1 MTKKKKTILIISI
14 SLAAVLVV
22 ASVTVLLIVLLKRRS
37 PAPPPYQTKNELS
50 LTTEKCELIVGDEY
64 TLDIHYKYDG
74 SETITYTSS
83 DESVVTVNEDGVVLA
98 TGVGQASVTVSD
110 GSASDACEFTVT
122 TGNLLAMLEYSGL
135 PQDDVRITTADTL
148 DLTARVWFNG
158 KSYDD
163 MKISYVLSDES
174 MGKIEENAFVP
185 AKTGSVEIY
194 ATADWRGVTGETLT
208 KTIYVEI
215 VKDVQVF
222 VNNGKQS
229 SFLLYTL
236 DDTKVSVT
244 AGATENGEEIDGVSM
259 ELIDGEEYVDFTGSK
274 ISSKGLAGEATLR
287 VSCEDSDGEEWTQDV
302 PVKVTQTIV
311 PYTGPQVTNFSA
323 FDGEVVGGDV
333 LLRQA
338 VDGRIVRADDEH
350 GNPLTVENGKVLGV
364 KMGNSGESEATIT
377 VYTMRAGYT
386 MTVKGY
392 SGIIDEAKDFAYFG
406 LHNQNYKQ
414 NPAYDP
420 EGDDTVGYTFEARNQ
435 DGYYILANNIDASG
449 YTQANGGTNI
459 TQSLQFVAGLL
470 KENGG
475 CGLTGTIDGQGY
487 TVRSMTVGQFGIFGV
502 IFGGTVKNIAFTD
515 VQYTSSGTSGLMAAY
530 AIDATFQN
538 VYVQAE
544 ELSTGGGSLISANM
558 SGTFMSGCLFE
569 LPSSEGT
576 GSLTSNAGKYLRPK
590 DERLSLNGFSGVYVI
605 SPLQLAK
612 TSKYT
617 IDTLN
622 KPGYTY
628 LFSGITRYDT
638 RAEMQTAYTGG
649 SEYENFDAKYWD
661 KTGSIPAFKTIDFVV
676 EEPPAKDG
684 NQGDFV
690 PDWVDGPQIDWEEI
704 LGGFDPDWI
713 GGQE

>member
-14 SLAAVLVV
+14 SLAAILVV
-22 ASVTVLLIVLLKRRS
+22 ASVTVLLILLLRKT
-37 PAPPPYQTKNELS
+37 PAPPPYQTKNEIS

-64 TLDIHYKYDG
+64 TLDIHYKYDAN
-74 SETITYTSS
+74 ETITYASS
-83 DESVVTVNEDGVVLA
+83 DESVVTVNENGVVLA
-98 TGVGQASVTVSD
+98 TGVGQANVTVSD
-110 GSASDACEFTVT
+110 GNASDDCEFTVT

-148 DLTARVWFNG
+148 DLTATVWFNG

-163 MKISYVLSDES
+163 MKISYELSNES
-174 MGKIEENAFVP
+174 MGKIENNAFVP

-259 ELIDGEEYVDFTGSK
+259 ELIDGEEYVDFTNGK

-287 VSCEDSDGEEWTQDV
+287 VSCEDSDGEEWQKDV
-302 PVKVTQTIV
+302 NVKVTQTIL
-311 PYTGPQVTNFSA
+311 PYEGPQVTNFSA
-323 FDGEVVGGDV
+323 FDGEVVGGEL

-338 VDGRIVRADDEH
+338 VDGRIVRAEDED
-350 GNPLTVENGKVLGV
+350 GNPLMVENGKVLGV
-364 KMGNSGESEATIT
+364 KMGSSGESEATFT

-392 SGIIDEAKDFAYFG
+392 SGIIDEAEDLEYFG
-406 LHNQNYKQ
+406 LHNENYKN
-414 NPAYDP
+414 NPLYDP
-420 EGDDTVGYTFEARNQ
+420 EGDDTVGYTFEARDQ

-449 YTQANGGTNI
+449 YTQPAGGTNT

-475 CGLTGTIDGQGY
+475 CGLTGTLDGCGY
-487 TVRSMTVGQFGIFGV
+487 TIRNLTVGKFGLFGV

-515 VQYTSSGTSGLMAAY
+515 VQYTSTGTNGLMAAY

-544 ELSTGGGSLISANM
+544 KLGTSGGALIANGM
-558 SGTFMSGCLFE
+558 SGVFTSGCLFE
-569 LPSSEGT
+569 LTDGSGT
-576 GSLTSNAGKYLRPK
+576 GSLISNGAHFLRPN
-590 DERLSLNGFSGVYVI
+590 DERLSRNGFNGVYVI
-605 SPLQLAK
+605 SPLELCK
-612 TSKYT
+612 TS
-617 IDTLN
+617 
-622 KPGYTY
+622 TY
-628 LFSGITRYDT
+628 KVDALGRGANYSYEGITRYDT
-638 RAEMQTAYTGG
+638 RAEMEAAYTGG
-649 SEYENFDAKYWD
+649 SEYENFDARYWD

-676 EEPPAKDG
+676 EDPPANDE
-684 NQGDFV
+684 NQGDFDS
-690 PDWVDGPQIDWEEI
+690 DWVDGPQIDWEEI